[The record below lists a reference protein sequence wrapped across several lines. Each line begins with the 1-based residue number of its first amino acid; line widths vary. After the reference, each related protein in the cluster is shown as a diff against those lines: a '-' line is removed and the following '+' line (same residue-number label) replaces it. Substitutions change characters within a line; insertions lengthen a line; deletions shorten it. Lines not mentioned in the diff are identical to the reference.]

1 MKLLVFLI
9 PAFCALT
16 AAAQTAPVA
25 AAPSVAAGPVVSAPP
40 AAPRVAVIRFQDAIL
55 ATQQGQQ
62 ASAMLRAKYDPKK
75 ADVQKRQADLE
86 ALQEKLQKGAA
97 TMTPEARSKMQ
108 DELQRGA
115 RNLQHDVDDLN
126 AELQQEEGK
135 IMQDMA
141 VKMDELIQKYA
152 RKNGFGMVLDV
163 SSQQTPVLW
172 ADAGSNITAEI
183 VKEYDAAYPAQAA
196 AAAPKTGPK

>member
-1 MKLLVFLI
+1 
-9 PAFCALT
+9 
-16 AAAQTAPVA
+16 
-25 AAPSVAAGPVVSAPP
+25 
-40 AAPRVAVIRFQDAIL
+40 
-55 ATQQGQQ
+55 
-62 ASAMLRAKYDPKK
+62 
-75 ADVQKRQADLE
+75 
-86 ALQEKLQKGAA
+86 
-97 TMTPEARSKMQ
+97 
-108 DELQRGA
+108 QRGA

-183 VKEYDAAYPAQAA
+183 VKEYDAAYPAKAAVPAA
-196 AAAPKTGPK
+196 AAAPKTGAK